1 MSKFIKMVTP
11 SGVAIWPSLGKANT
25 KFNPDGVFEI
35 KLRMDGSDPKVQAF
49 IAQINEARE
58 RALATIRAEYEDKL
72 AKASGSGKAS
82 AAAALKKLG
91 MADSPIRPYYD
102 EDGNETGDVTI
113 ACKLKAKFT
122 KKDGKVG
129 KHEFVPCVDAKKTEF
144 DPREVGV
151 GSGSVCRASITT
163 YPYVVPST
171 MQAGVAVR
179 LDAVQVIKLVEFGS
193 AGPGFDEEDG
203 DEIDAPIAP
212 PPATPVAPAA
222 PVAPTA
228 PVAVEED
235 ADGDF

>member
-11 SGVAIWPSLGKANT
+11 AGVAIWPSLGKANT

-35 KLRMDGSDPKVQAF
+35 KLRMDGSDPKVQTF
-49 IAQINEARE
+49 IAQIDAARE
-58 RALATIRAEYEDKL
+58 AALVTIRTEYEEKL
-72 AKASGSGKAS
+72 AKATGSGKSS

-91 MADSPIRPYYD
+91 MADSPIRPFYD
-102 EDGNETGDVTI
+102 EDGNETGDFTI

-122 KKDGKVG
+122 RKDGTVG
-129 KHEFVPCVDAKKTEF
+129 QHEFVPCVDAKKQSF
-144 DPREVGV
+144 DPRQVGV

-179 LDAVQVIKLVEFGS
+179 LEAVQVIKLVEFGGS
-193 AGPGFDEEDG
+193 ASSTSMFDEEDG
-203 DEIDAPIAP
+203 DEISAPK
-212 PPATPVAPAA
+212 AA
-222 PVAPTA
+222 A